1 MFSGLVPRKELA
13 LKRFALPALLAA
25 SLALPAAAPAE
36 EVTWSEHIRPLFEAR
51 CAGCHGGDAL
61 EYPAFKRDK
70 DGQVA
75 QGKGPRMD
83 SYAHL
88 VYFTG
93 WPDTGALMRR
103 LDDGKGSPGGKAGN
117 MYAQLGDSET
127 ERQKN
132 LGLFKAWVG
141 NWTLNRWKDV
151 TKDDLGAV
159 LVPY

>member
-1 MFSGLVPRKELA
+1 M
-13 LKRFALPALLAA
+13 KRYALPALLAA
-25 SLALPAAAPAE
+25 ALALPATAPAE
-36 EVTWSEHIRPLFEAR
+36 EVTWSQHIRPLFEAR
-51 CAGCHGGDAL
+51 CADCHGSDSL

-70 DGQVA
+70 DRQLA
-75 QGKGPRMD
+75 QGRGPRMD

-88 VYFTG
+88 VYFTA

-103 LDDGKGSPGGKAGN
+103 LDDGKGSPEGKAGN
-117 MYAQLGDSET
+117 MYANLGDSEP

-141 NWTLNRWKDV
+141 NWTLKRWKDV
-151 TKDDLGAV
+151 TKEDIGAV